1 LKELIREFIRY
12 KQSTKNKYN
21 SISRLAFIFVYGI
34 YSILLFCGMILPIYN
49 KYFVFLVLVAVLWL
63 VITIPILSDFEVW
76 LEKYKSD
83 LHV

>member
-1 LKELIREFIRY
+1 MKKIIKEFIDY
-12 KQSTKNKYN
+12 KRNTQNQYKTAF
-21 SISRLAFIFVYGI
+21 RLAFIFVYGI
-34 YSILLFCGMILPIYN
+34 YSILLFCGMILSIYN

-76 LEKYKSD
+76 LKKYKSD

>member
-34 YSILLFCGMILPIYN
+34 YSILLFGGMILPIYN
-49 KYFVFLVLVAVLWL
+49 KHFVFLILIVLIWL
-63 VITIPILSDFEVW
+63 IIAIPILSDFEVW